1 MKKILKNISIGLI
14 LASSLVYGEEI
25 KPEAEAKLKVWES
38 EGPELKWIEFVGSEF
53 SKKFGIEVQTEAI
66 GMTDTIPRLEQDGP
80 VGTGADL
87 IVMPHDRIGSGIT
100 SGIIMPNYIS
110 GERINTEFLVSA
122 KNAVTWMDGEVYGFP
137 LAIETYVMFYNKDLL
152 PMGVKTFEELK
163 AWDKEKQF
171 TNKKSNR
178 FGFVWEVI
186 NLYYGQ
192 AFLGNQGGYLIGK
205 NGTDKN
211 DIGAN
216 NDAAVKGL
224 EDMMTLKEISI
235 NNPGDISYDSMM
247 GLFREGKI
255 AAMLN
260 GPWAIEGL
268 RKANVNFGIQKLP
281 TLNDKKLNPFSGVR
295 ILAVSSYTKYPKAA
309 QLFAEFAT
317 SDEMLKKRYEM
328 TKQIPPTKAI
338 TELKELSENEYVNP
352 ILEQAMHSTPMPSIS
367 EMGLFW
373 DPLSSALND
382 VYLEKNT
389 PKEALDKAV
398 KVIKDQISLQN

>member
-1 MKKILKNISIGLI
+1 MIKMLSKVALGLAV
-14 LASSLVYGEEI
+14 ASSFIYAEEV
-25 KPEAEAKLKVWES
+25 KPEAGAKLKVWES
-38 EGPELKWIEFVGSEF
+38 EGPELKWIEYVGAEF
-53 SKKFGIEVQTEAI
+53 NKKYGIKIETETVAMTETVQ
-66 GMTDTIPRLEQDGP
+66 RLEQDGP
-80 VGTGADL
+80 VGTGADV

-100 SGIIMPNYIS
+100 SGVIMPNYIS

-122 KNAVTWMDGEVYGFP
+122 KNAVSWMDGQLYGFP
-137 LAIETYVMFYNKDLL
+137 LSIETYVMFYNKDLL
-152 PMGVKTFEELK
+152 PNGITTFENLK
-163 AWDKEKQF
+163 AWDKENKFTDKKQ
-171 TNKKSNR
+171 NK

-192 AFLGNQGGYLIGK
+192 AFLANQGGYLIGK

-216 NDAAVKGL
+216 NEGAVKGL
-224 EDMMTLKEISI
+224 VDMMSLKEISI
-235 NNPGDISYDSMM
+235 NNPGDINYDSMM
-247 GLFREGKI
+247 GLFRDGKI
-255 AAMLN
+255 ATMLN

-268 RKANVNFGIQKLP
+268 RKAGVNFGIQKIP
-281 TLNDKKLNPFSGVR
+281 TLNGKALNPFSGIR
-295 ILAVSSYTKYPKAA
+295 ILAVSSYTKYPKAS
-309 QLFAEFAT
+309 QLFADFAT

-328 TKQIPPTKAI
+328 TKQIPPTKSI
-338 TELKELSENEYVNP
+338 TQLKEISSNEFVNP
-352 ILEQAMHSTPMPSIS
+352 ILEQAMTSTPMPSIS

-382 VYLEKNT
+382 VYLEKAE